1 MHVIYVTTEFKTE
14 TRHDGG
20 LASYLNNISHVFAT
34 NNHKITILVSSDNNP
49 SELTTEDGVRVFRIK
64 RYLLFRVLN
73 KMSLSI
79 FYGTLKRIDFAFGV
93 YQCLRNLQK
102 KEKIDIVQ
110 YPNYYAPGIIAIPLL
125 KIKHTTRVSSDRSTW
140 NSFSKMTLDYI
151 ISDLMEKLQFK
162 FSQNIFSP
170 TRKLKTILQKR
181 LSDKNIKIIPTLV
194 SFDNL
199 VEDSSFHNAE
209 LSDKKYILYFGR
221 LEIRKGL
228 KLLIDSLPLFFNQ
241 TNGHAV
247 FIGRDIGSED
257 IKSFELYAQAKCVQ
271 FKERLHFYDPL
282 DHPELIPVIRNS
294 QFVVLPS
301 IIDNMPN
308 TLLES
313 IYLGKP
319 AIIQYNS
326 GNEEIIDNGY
336 NGLIVNNSVSDL
348 ANAMINLYNDNDALK
363 IMSKNAKISS
373 EKFSANSIYGK
384 TIQYYKSLVL

>member
-1 MHVIYVTTEFKTE
+1 VNICYVTPEFKTE
-14 TRHDGG
+14 IVHDGG
-20 LASYLNNISHVFAT
+20 LASYLNKIT
-34 NNHKITILVSSDNNP
+34 QILIQNNHNIIVIVFSDDQPEKLITEEGI
-49 SELTTEDGVRVFRIK
+49 RVFRVR
-64 RYLLFRVLN
+64 RYLFFKILN
-73 KMSLSI
+73 KVTLGI
-79 FYGTLKRIDFAFGV
+79 FYGTLRRLNFAFGA
-93 YQCLRNLQK
+93 YQSLRRLKK
-102 KEKIDIVQ
+102 KEQIDVVQ
-110 YPNYYAPGIIAIPLL
+110 YSNYYAAGLFAIPFL
-125 KIKHTTRVSSDRSTW
+125 KLNHVTRVSSDRNTW
-140 NSFSKMTLDYI
+140 SQFSKLTMDSIL
-151 ISDLMEKLQFK
+151 SDALEVIQLKLCK
-162 FSQNIFSP
+162 NIFSP

-319 AIIQYNS
+319 AIIQCNS

-348 ANAMINLYNDNDALK
+348 ANAIINLYNDNNALK